1 MFFQPFCVKYSQ
13 LLRLVLEFDVMNDE
27 LGITRCGGME
37 FNWGE
42 RTFIMGVVNIT
53 PDSFSGD
60 GLGNDI
66 DAALAQS
73 RRFIQEGAD
82 IIDVGGESTRPES
95 ASISVDEEL
104 KRVIPLIDKL
114 AKEATVPISI
124 DTYRTEV
131 ARRALEAGAAMVNGV
146 WGFQRDEKLPQVAAE
161 WGVPVVITSNQRE
174 TAYDEILPEVIASLR
189 KDINLALDAGVAWE
203 NIIIDPGIG
212 FGKTV
217 EGNLELIRRL
227 GELRVLGRPILLGTS
242 RKSVIGLVLDL
253 PVDQRLEG
261 TAATIAVG
269 IANGAD
275 MVRVH
280 DVLQMVRVS
289 KMTDAIVRRRWH

>member
-1 MFFQPFCVKYSQ
+1 M
-13 LLRLVLEFDVMNDE
+13 LEFGVMDGE
-27 LGITRCGGME
+27 LGITRCGDME
-37 FNWGE
+37 FRWGE
-42 RTFIMGVVNIT
+42 RTFIMGIVNIT

-66 DAALAQS
+66 DAALAQA
-73 RRFIQEGAD
+73 RRFIGEGAD

-95 ASISVDEEL
+95 APISADEEL
-104 KRVIPLIDKL
+104 ERVMPLISKL

-124 DTYRTEV
+124 DTYRSEV
-131 ARRALEAGAAMVNGV
+131 ARRALEAGAAMINGV
-146 WGFQRDEKLPQVAAE
+146 WGFQRDEKMPQVAAE

-174 TAYDEILPEVIASLR
+174 TSYDEILPEVIASLR

-227 GELRVLGRPILLGTS
+227 GELKVLGRPILLGTS

-253 PVDQRLEG
+253 PADQRLEG

-275 MVRVH
+275 IVRVH
-280 DVLQMVRVS
+280 DVLQMARVS
-289 KMTDAIVRRRWH
+289 RMTDAIVRRR

>member
-1 MFFQPFCVKYSQ
+1 M
-13 LLRLVLEFDVMNDE
+13 DGE
-27 LGITRCGGME
+27 LGITRCGDME
-37 FNWGE
+37 FRWGE
-42 RTFIMGVVNIT
+42 RTFIMGIVNIT

-66 DAALAQS
+66 DAALAQA
-73 RRFIQEGAD
+73 RRFIGEGAD

-95 ASISVDEEL
+95 APISADEEL
-104 KRVIPLIDKL
+104 ERVMPLISKL

-124 DTYRTEV
+124 DTYRSEV
-131 ARRALEAGAAMVNGV
+131 ARRALEAGAAMINGV
-146 WGFQRDEKLPQVAAE
+146 WGFQRDEKMPQVAAE

-174 TAYDEILPEVIASLR
+174 TSYDEILPEVIASLR

-227 GELRVLGRPILLGTS
+227 GELKVLGRPILLGTS

-253 PVDQRLEG
+253 PADQRLEG

-275 MVRVH
+275 IVRVH
-280 DVLQMVRVS
+280 DVLQMARVS
-289 KMTDAIVRRRWH
+289 RMTDAIVRRR

>member
-1 MFFQPFCVKYSQ
+1 MFFAPSGVKYSQ
-13 LLRLVLEFDVMNDE
+13 LLRLVLEFDIMNGE

-42 RTFIMGVVNIT
+42 RTFIMGVVNLT

-60 GLGNDI
+60 GLGNDT
-66 DAALAQS
+66 DAAMAQA
-73 RRFIQEGAD
+73 RCFIEEGAD

-95 ASISVDEEL
+95 APVSADEEL
-104 KRVIPLIDKL
+104 KRVIPLIEKL
-114 AKEATVPISI
+114 AKVATVPISI
-124 DTYRTEV
+124 DTYRSEV
-131 ARRALEAGAAMVNGV
+131 ARRALEAGAVMVNDV
-146 WGFQRDEKLPQVAAE
+146 WGLRRDPKLAEVAAE
-161 WGVPVVITSNQRE
+161 WGVPVVIASNQRGITYE
-174 TAYDEILPEVIASLR
+174 EIVYEVIDSLNR
-189 KDINLALDAGVAWE
+189 GIKLALDAGVAWE
-203 NIIIDPGIG
+203 DIIIDPGIG

-289 KMTDAIVRRRWH
+289 KMTDAIVRRK

>member
-1 MFFQPFCVKYSQ
+1 MFFQPFGVKYSK
-13 LLRLVLEFDVMNDE
+13 LLRLVLEFDVMSGE
-27 LGITRCGGME
+27 LGITRCGSME

-42 RTFIMGVVNIT
+42 RTFIMGIVNFT

-66 DAALAQS
+66 DAALSQA
-73 RRFIQEGAD
+73 RRFIEEGAD

-95 ASISVDEEL
+95 APISADEEA
-104 KRVIPLIDKL
+104 KRVIPLIEKL

-124 DTYRTEV
+124 DTYRSEV

-161 WGVPVVITSNQRE
+161 CGVPVVITSNQRE

-253 PVDQRLEG
+253 PADQRLEG
-261 TAATIAVG
+261 TAATIALG

-289 KMTDAIVRRRWH
+289 KMTDAIVRRRWQ

>member
-1 MFFQPFCVKYSQ
+1 MFFQPFCVKYSK
-13 LLRLVLEFDVMNDE
+13 LLRLVLEFDVMSGE
-27 LGITRCGGME
+27 LGITRCGDME

-95 ASISVDEEL
+95 APISVDEEL

-124 DTYRTEV
+124 DTYRAEV
-131 ARRALEAGAAMVNGV
+131 ARRALEAGAVMVNDV
-146 WGFQRDEKLPQVAAE
+146 WGLRRDPKLAEVAAE
-161 WGVPVVITSNQRE
+161 WGVPLVIASNQRE
-174 TAYDEILPEVIASLR
+174 ITYDEIVPEVVDYLKR
-189 KDINLALDAGVAWE
+189 GINLALDAGVAWE